1 MKLNIKSYNLSALL
15 VFMIS
20 VCISCSKVNN
30 LTSPD
35 GTIKVVCK
43 IDAANEIVYNISK
56 NGENVILPSKLG
68 IVMKDSDFSKNMKIE
83 SVSNIRSVSDN
94 YQLLYGKQKDC
105 SYKGNEQT
113 FTFKNAEG
121 KVMNVVFRVSN
132 DGVAFRY
139 QFPDKNDELKYITE
153 ETTSFAFSSEARAW
167 MQPMAIAKT
176 GWCRTNPSY
185 EEHYLQDIPAGTES
199 PMGKGWIFPALL
211 KSGNNWILLTET
223 DLDGSYCGS
232 RLNVTGDAT
241 YRIGFPEEVEN
252 YTEKNTYPQ
261 SVLPWETPW
270 RVIVIG
276 DLKTITES
284 TLETDLAAPSV
295 NGDFSWVKPGKSSW
309 SWILLKDDS
318 TVYDVQK
325 KYIDYAADMN
335 WEYCLVD
342 ADWDKK
348 IGYEKIAELS
358 VYAQSKNI
366 GLLLWYNS
374 SGEWNDTQ
382 YSPKSML
389 LTHEQRSN
397 EFSKLKQMGIKGV
410 KVDFFGGDGQSMI
423 QYYVDLM
430 KDAADNNLMINFHGC
445 TYPRSWHRTFPN
457 LVSMESIMGMEFVT
471 FDQRNADKQPN
482 HGAMLNYTRNVFSPM
497 DFTPMCLVTIP
508 NIERKTTNAY
518 ELATAI
524 LFQSGVQHYAERP
537 EGMAIIPSEVKELI
551 KEIPALWDESVF
563 IDGYPGKL
571 TVIARRSGN
580 TWYIAGINGE
590 DSNKNL
596 SLDISFLNIEKG
608 IIYNEGNDPV
618 SFNISEIA
626 KDSSGKINLQIKANG
641 GFVCK
646 FE

>member
-1 MKLNIKSYNLSALL
+1 MKSILKSLAIGSITIALFL
-15 VFMIS
+15 FFY
-20 VCISCSKVNN
+20 SCNN
-30 LTSPD
+30 MTSLTSPD

-43 IDAANEIVYNISK
+43 IDPANKIIYHVTK
-56 NGENVILPSKLG
+56 DGENVILPSQLG
-68 IVMKDSDFSKNMKIE
+68 IVMKDSDFSGNMKIE
-83 SVSNIRSVSDN
+83 SVSKIKSVSDD
-94 YQLLYGKQKDC
+94 YQLSYGKQKNC

-121 KVMNVVFRVSN
+121 KVMNVIFRVSN

-139 QFPDKNDELKYITE
+139 QFPDKSDELKYITE
-153 ETTSFAFSSEARAW
+153 ETTSFAFPSDARAW

-185 EEHYLQDIPAGTES
+185 EEHYLQDIPAGTDS

-211 KSGNNWILLTET
+211 KSGNNWVLLTET

-232 RLNVTGDAT
+232 RLNVKENST
-241 YRIGFPEEVEN
+241 YQIGFPEEVEN
-252 YTEKNTYPQ
+252 YPGKNTYPQ
-261 SVLPWETPW
+261 SVLPWKTPW

-295 NGDFSWVKPGKSSW
+295 NGDFAWVKPGKSSW
-309 SWILLKDDS
+309 SWVLLKDDS

-325 KYIDYAADMN
+325 KYVDYAADMN
-335 WEYCLVD
+335 WGYCLVD
-342 ADWDKK
+342 AEWDKK
-348 IGYEKIAELS
+348 IGYEKISELS
-358 VYAQSKNI
+358 SYAQSKNV

-374 SGEWNDTQ
+374 SGDWNDTP

-389 LTHEQRSN
+389 INHDQRAL
-397 EFSKLKQMGIKGV
+397 EFGKLKQMGIKGV

-423 QYYVDLM
+423 QYYIDLM

-471 FDQRNADKQPN
+471 FDQRNADLQPN

-497 DFTPMCLVTIP
+497 DFTPMCLVSIP
-508 NIERKTTNAY
+508 NIDRKTTNAW
-518 ELATAI
+518 ELASAV

-537 EGMAIIPSEVKELI
+537 EGMATVPSEVKELI

-563 IDGYPGKL
+563 VDGFPGKH
-571 TVIARRSGN
+571 TVIARKSGN

-590 DSNKNL
+590 NSDKNL
-596 SLDISFLNIEKG
+596 NLDISFISSGKG
-608 IIYNEGNDPV
+608 VIFNEGNDPF
-618 SFNISEIA
+618 SFNTNELA
-626 KDSSGKINLQIKANG
+626 KDNTGKINILLKANG